1 MEAPCGRKSE
11 LERQVQGQKQISPLR
26 GVATRASSGRNDTE
40 IQKQNQGQEQGRVQ
54 GQKQISPLRCLA
66 TRGSSGRND
75 AEIQKTNQGQVQGR
89 VQGQKQISPLHIR
102 ASANVPVGMTPKF
115 KSKTK
120 RS

>member
-54 GQKQISPLRCLA
+54 GQKQISPL
-66 TRGSSGRND
+66 
-75 AEIQKTNQGQVQGR
+75 
-89 VQGQKQISPLHIR
+89 HIR

-115 KSKTK
+115 KSKPK
-120 RS
+120 GKGNRKGRSRFLRCTFAPARTFRSE